1 MSLNLNCAERNWSR
15 KWEFCRWGVKDGHL
29 DGARSDD
36 VAVLWKPFKEIDE
49 FLTDGM
55 SGSRSPNAPGG
66 WKSVQQD
73 SPLFIEPR
81 LKWLGRFTLSD
92 STTFKGVLAG
102 SPPLSPLPPSVPLS
116 FWTKSCVRC
125 IIYISQTQ
133 ELVSLES
140 SRYASASKVTLR
152 VKRLTDDLQ
161 FSFFLWDAPMWNR
174 LVLSLTVINC
184 NIFF

>member
-1 MSLNLNCAERNWSR
+1 MLPFFESHLRRSMSFSQMECPAPGVLTLLEAEKVFNRILLSLLNHVW
-15 KWEFCRWGVKDGHL
+15 
-29 DGARSDD
+29 
-36 VAVLWKPFKEIDE
+36 
-49 FLTDGM
+49 
-55 SGSRSPNAPGG
+55 SGSAVSPCLIRPP
-66 WKSVQQD
+66 SRVC
-73 SPLFIEPR
+73 S
-81 LKWLGRFTLSD
+81 
-92 STTFKGVLAG
+92 LAHLL
-102 SPPLSPLPPSVPLS
+102 SPPFLPPSLS

>member
-1 MSLNLNCAERNWSR
+1 MLPFFESHLRRSMSFSQMEC
-15 KWEFCRWGVKDGHL
+15 
-29 DGARSDD
+29 
-36 VAVLWKPFKEIDE
+36 P
-49 FLTDGM
+49 
-55 SGSRSPNAPGG
+55 APGVLTLLEAE
-66 WKSVQQD
+66 KSVQQD

-102 SPPLSPLPPSVPLS
+102 SPPLSLLPPPVPLS